1 MLKVKNI
8 SKSFGSVAAVSDISF
23 DVRENEIV
31 ALVGPNGAG
40 KTTSFNM
47 IAGAMAPDR
56 GQVLFRGA
64 PIQGLPPERIA
75 SLGIARTF
83 QVMRPLAGMTVLE
96 NAIVG
101 PLAMGLSMREA
112 LSSAREIIEQVDLAG
127 KSNAIASTLTLPERK
142 MLELAKALSLKPS
155 LLLLDEVMASLRP
168 VESDRIVALL
178 KRLRDEGLTI
188 LLIEHVMRV
197 VMSTADRVVVMHHG
211 EKIAEGVPADIAA
224 NETVIEKYLG
234 RRQKTQ

>member
-1 MLKVKNI
+1 MLQVRNL

-23 DVRENEIV
+23 DVGENEIV

-47 IAGAMAPDR
+47 IAGAMTPDS
-56 GQVLFRGA
+56 GEVLFRGGA
-64 PIQGLPPERIA
+64 VQGLPPEHIA

-101 PLAMGLSMREA
+101 PLAMGQSMREA
-112 LSSAREIIEQVDLAG
+112 TATAREIIEQVDFGG
-127 KSNAIASTLTLPERK
+127 KSDAIASTLTLPERK
-142 MLELAKALSLKPS
+142 MLELAKAISLKPS

-168 VESDRIVALL
+168 VESDRIVTLL
-178 KRLRDEGLTI
+178 KRLRDNGLTI

-211 EKIAEGVPADIAA
+211 EKIAEGVPAEIAT

-234 RRQKTQ
+234 RRQQAQ